1 MKKKIA
7 NRSIILL
14 GFIFSFGLFQAWK
27 ESRNPFAFFKG
38 NSQKVSPKYT
48 KTIYINNLNSVKIEF
63 VEEQQF
69 R

>member
-38 NSQKVSPKYT
+38 NSLKVSTKYI
-48 KTIYINNLNSVKIEF
+48 KPNCIDNLNSVKIELIK
-63 VEEQQF
+63 EQ
-69 R
+69 